1 VTPIYIQ
8 DVKQWASLLRVK
20 PLELQRFARS
30 VNDSLWASMLTD
42 MLERP

>member
-1 VTPIYIQ
+1 MTPTYIQ
-8 DVKQWASLLRVK
+8 DVKQWAGLISVK

-30 VNDSLWASMLTD
+30 VSESLWASMLTD